1 MIRTVRAVL
10 LFALTLLAVGSCTLG
25 EKRLSLAV
33 SVEDPAAGIAEK
45 LSTALADIDVAVD
58 VVVVAEQADIIERVR
73 NGELDL
79 AIVEEPGRAIPDLM
93 TLAPLY
99 PSVLHILNSRANS
112 DPGFA
117 AVIRGA
123 SVYAGPA
130 GGAAQRLLRQLTSD
144 LNIGDDEYQLLENP
158 WSQRPDVYFIIGG
171 LLSKDSLAQFA
182 DYRLFSFAGADDLPG
197 GTVADGIV
205 LRHHHLHP
213 FLIPKGVYPAL
224 TDDAILT
231 LSVRSLLIAHQTF
244 DEELGYNI
252 ARTLFGQS
260 QEIAQLYPLVTMEL
274 NENAR
279 AADLMLPLHEGTRR
293 FLDRDRPGF
302 IERNVDVLAL
312 YLTILITLVTGAVAF
327 LRHRAQARKDRVD
340 VYYTKLIEI
349 RDKMKTVPNDNR
361 VIYNEVLGVQ
371 REVLDL
377 LVEERIAADASLI
390 AFVSL
395 SNQLINELK

>member
-1 MIRTVRAVL
+1 MKKKST
-10 LFALTLLAVGSCTLG
+10 S
-25 EKRLSLAV
+25 
-33 SVEDPAAGIAEK
+33 IAP
-45 LSTALADIDVAVD
+45 V
-58 VVVVAEQADIIERVR
+58 
-73 NGELDL
+73 
-79 AIVEEPGRAIPDLM
+79 
-93 TLAPLY
+93 
-99 PSVLHILNSRANS
+99 H
-112 DPGFA
+112 
-117 AVIRGA
+117 
-123 SVYAGPA
+123 
-130 GGAAQRLLRQLTSD
+130 
-144 LNIGDDEYQLLENP
+144 EYQLLENP

-171 LLSKDSLAQFA
+171 LLSKDSLTQFA
-182 DYRLFSFAGADDLPG
+182 DYHLFSFAGADDLPG

-231 LSVRSLLIAHQTF
+231 LSVRSVLIAHQTF

-274 NENAR
+274 NENAI

-302 IERNVDVLAL
+302 IERNVEVLAL
-312 YLTILITLVTGAVAF
+312 YLTVLITLVTGAVAF

-377 LVEERIAADASLI
+377 LENDDGWVTIPLRLVGPLDAPAVRLNADAL
-390 AFVSL
+390 ADVAKRGARREVKRRVFGGL
-395 SNQLINELK
+395 RRRLNDN